1 MRSVNV
7 APITFSREWILK
19 ISFVCNI
26 NKSLNFNFEII
37 HISICEIIHAYES
50 QKKKKRI
57 IKLDSLFAWRWSCP
71 LAPRILIFVIMIFC
85 NYFDFFI
92 WFREVHT
99 FFRETNFARACKF
112 LLKHSL
118 KHKQFIWYQFKSNL
132 VSKIV
137 INSLPF
143 IKIWCILMNSVF
155 CFIIF

>member
-1 MRSVNV
+1 MFVISTK
-7 APITFSREWILK
+7 AWTLILRLFIFRYVK
-19 ISFVCNI
+19 LYMLMNL
-26 NKSLNFNFEII
+26 K
-37 HISICEIIHAYES
+37 
-50 QKKKKRI
+50 KKKKRI

-85 NYFDFFI
+85 NYFDFFT